1 MLIRTTIS
9 VLLSAGM
16 LVACGG
22 SSKPA
27 TQPPAPEKEH
37 QHPKLPPSVDAFHEV
52 LSPVW
57 HAEPGAVRI
66 KAACDQVATLS
77 ERATALVSE
86 PPPPEASGKTEVW
99 KLATTDLAGH
109 VGALATACAAAG
121 QPDVEAKL
129 AAVHEGFHKVGA
141 TVAEMGDHGDHRPP
155 GGTGQ
160 HGGPGEH

>member
-1 MLIRTTIS
+1 MIPHTTIS
-9 VLLSAGM
+9 LLLSTAM

-27 TQPPAPEKEH
+27 AQPPVPEKEH
-37 QHPKLPPSVDAFHEV
+37 EHPKLPASVDAFHEV
-52 LSPVW
+52 LSPIW
-57 HAEPGAVRI
+57 HAEPGAVRTNL
-66 KAACDQVATLS
+66 ACEQSGVLG
-77 ERATALVSE
+77 ERASALVNE

-99 KLATTDLAGH
+99 KVATTELAGQ

-129 AAVHEGFHKVGA
+129 AAVHDGFHKVGA